1 MKNRPNALNQGTKFR
16 FLHCGVVCDHVEI
29 IFFKP
34 FSTQSDKRL
43 PHGERSS
50 QMISFFFFLFLFRSS
65 VFDLLPEIR
74 DFVAIGLLRG
84 TAVVAA
90 ARLGMMNIMMMAK
103 LRETGRRRFPIA
115 ASARGRTQS

>member
-29 IFFKP
+29 IFLKP
-34 FSTQSDKRL
+34 FSTKSDKRL

-50 QMISFFFFLFLFRSS
+50 QVISFFFFLFRSS

-74 DFVAIGLLRG
+74 DFVAIELLRG

-90 ARLGMMNIMMMAK
+90 ARLGMMKIMMMAK